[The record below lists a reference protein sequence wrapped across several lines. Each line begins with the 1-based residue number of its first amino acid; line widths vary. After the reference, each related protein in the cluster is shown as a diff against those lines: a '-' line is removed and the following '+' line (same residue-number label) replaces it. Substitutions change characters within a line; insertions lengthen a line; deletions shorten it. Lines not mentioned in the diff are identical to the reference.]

1 MARTNHAAGKRQRE
15 AEKARKKRDKAER
28 LRRNRATRDGGIP
41 IGSADEMQLAGDD
54 DVDPL
59 APPGSNQG
67 SRSSGP
73 PTKLFVGG
81 LSWDTNEEGLRNFFE
96 QVGEVVEATIILDRD
111 TGESRGIGFVTMAD
125 RKVAT
130 RAIKELNGQ
139 ELDGRSLR
147 VDLSVERRR

>member
-1 MARTNHAAGKRQRE
+1 VARTNHAAGKRQRE
-15 AEKARKKRDKAER
+15 AEKARKKRDKSER
-28 LRRNRATRDGGIP
+28 IRRNRNTSDGGIP
-41 IGSADEMQLAGDD
+41 IATAEELQSGGDTNI
-54 DVDPL
+54 DPL

-67 SRSSGP
+67 ARASGP

-81 LSWDTNEEGLRNFFE
+81 LSWDTNETGLKSFFE
-96 QVGEVVEATIILDRD
+96 KVGDVVEATIILDRD

-125 RKVAT
+125 RKAAG
-130 RAIKELNGQ
+130 RAIKELSGK